1 MIYSN
6 IVRVFTIADVKE
18 DGYDCFIV
26 NNHLNVFHVS
36 ITIQGFWLIL
46 EMHTTKRAVLE
57 AMYYRCLTWMS

>member
-36 ITIQGFWLIL
+36 ITIQGFWLNL
-46 EMHTTKRAVLE
+46 KMHTTKRAV
-57 AMYYRCLTWMS
+57 